1 MRNANAAFIAALA
14 TAPRDGLDVRRF
26 LYVRAKTRAT
36 LPVAVNVGLWNGDDD
51 VSVAVMDG
59 LTGIA
64 QTRTY
69 YGVGSALVIPKI
81 PRVSDLTIQAIEVKI
96 SQLNII
102 NQIMVRENNVR
113 FAKVDIHEGIISPAS
128 GVLVSPPEIAFLGE
142 VDGDPIDTPE
152 AGGEGSITL
161 EIVSDAIR
169 SLTRI
174 NPAKRSDS
182 YQTTRAGDRFSRY
195 SNLTE
200 RIKVA
205 WGETT

>member
-1 MRNANAAFIAALA
+1 MRNANPAFIAALA
-14 TAPRDGLDVRRF
+14 NAPRDGLDVRRF
-26 LYVRAKTRAT
+26 LYVRAKTRD
-36 LPVAVNVGLWNGDDD
+36 PVPEIVPIGLWTGDDD
-51 VSVAVMDG
+51 VTVAVMDG
-59 LTGIA
+59 LTGVP
-64 QTRTY
+64 QSRTY
-69 YGVGSALVIPKI
+69 YGVGTALVIPKI
-81 PRVSDLTIQAIEVKI
+81 PRVSDLTVQSIEVKI
-96 SQLNII
+96 SQLDIV

-174 NPAKRSDS
+174 NPAKRADS
-182 YQTTRAGDRFSRY
+182 YQSLRSGDRFSRY

>member
-1 MRNANAAFIAALA
+1 MRNANPAFIAALA
-14 TAPRDGLDVRRF
+14 NAPRDGLDVRRF
-26 LYVRAKTRAT
+26 LYVRTKTRD
-36 LPVAVNVGLWNGDDD
+36 PVPVMVPIGLWTGDDD
-51 VSVAVMDG
+51 VTVAVMDG
-59 LTGIA
+59 LTGVPEN
-64 QTRTY
+64 RTY

-81 PRVSDLTIQAIEVKI
+81 PRVSDLTVQSIEVKI
-96 SQLNII
+96 SQLDIV

-113 FAKVDIHEGIISPAS
+113 FAKVDIHEGIISSTS

-182 YQTTRAGDRFSRY
+182 YQSSRVGDRFSRY